1 MDKIRIAID
10 GNEANVTNRV
20 GSNVYAFGLLKALK
34 PLIDNSSR
42 YSATVFLRQ
51 PPRPELP
58 KPSPNWQYQLLP
70 ARGFWVYWAFPRY
83 LFAHANE
90 FDVLYSPGHYLPLIS
105 PIPTVVSIMD
115 LGFHHYP
122 SNFTFADW
130 LKLSIGTK
138 RSVQQA
144 QRIVAISHFTRSE
157 LMQHYHCGSERI
169 LVAPPAPPKKLELT
183 TDQLTQILR
192 PFKLNQPFFLY
203 LGTLQPR
210 KNILNLVK
218 AYEIYAKNF
227 QPSKQL
233 PELPKLVLAG
243 KVGWLAQPI
252 LAAIENSP
260 YQKEIVRLGFV
271 TDQQKA
277 ALLTRALSSISIS
290 QYEGFGIPA
299 LEALQYGTVPIVAN
313 TAGLPEA
320 VGQAG
325 FHVSPYSPV
334 KIANQ
339 LDHVTRLNYLE
350 RLQLRKKARAQVKQY
365 SWEDSAQ
372 VALKAIRQASKHAK

>member
-1 MDKIRIAID
+1 MDKIRIVID

-20 GSNVYAFGLLKALK
+20 GSNVYAFELLKALK

-58 KPSPNWQYQLLP
+58 KPSANLQYQVLP
-70 ARGFWVYWAFPRY
+70 SRSFWVYWAFPKY
-83 LFAHANE
+83 LFAHADE
-90 FDVLYSPGHYLPLIS
+90 FDVLYSPGHYLPFVS

-130 LKLSIGTK
+130 LKLTLGTNRSI
-138 RSVQQA
+138 RQA
-144 QRIVAISHFTRSE
+144 QKIIAISRFTQSE
-157 LMQHYHCGSERI
+157 IHQHYHRPLTDI
-169 LVAPPAPPKKLELT
+169 LVAPPATQRKIELT
-183 TDQLTQILR
+183 ENQVTQILR

-210 KNILNLVK
+210 KNILNLIK
-218 AYEIYAKNF
+218 AYEIYAKEF
-227 QPSKQL
+227 LPSKQL
-233 PELPKLVLAG
+233 PQLPKLVLAG
-243 KVGWLAQPI
+243 KVGWLAKPI
-252 LAAIENSP
+252 LTALENSP
-260 YQKEIVRLGFV
+260 YQNEIVRLGFV

-299 LEALQYGTVPIVAN
+299 LEALQYGTIPIVAN

-325 FHVSPYSPV
+325 FQVPPFSPV

-339 LDHVTRLNYLE
+339 LDRVTRLNYLE
-350 RLQLRKKARAQVKQY
+350 RMQLRKKAQEQVKQY
-365 SWEDSAQ
+365 SWEQSAQ
-372 VALKAIRQASKHAK
+372 VVLKAVRQAIKHAK